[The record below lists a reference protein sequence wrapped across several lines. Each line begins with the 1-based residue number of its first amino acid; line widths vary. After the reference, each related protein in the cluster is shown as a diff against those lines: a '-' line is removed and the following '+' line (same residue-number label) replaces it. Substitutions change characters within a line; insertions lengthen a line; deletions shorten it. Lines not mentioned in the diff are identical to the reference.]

1 MLFANITLLILPF
14 ILPSTAYFVTSQ
26 VLALREVNSTNT
38 LVTPTG
44 GLFVQAPASVLGIGA
59 NAVTTGDLKASSK
72 QKDKM

>member
-1 MLFANITLLILPF
+1 M
-14 ILPSTAYFVTSQ
+14 TSQ